1 MVILVTGA
9 SHTGKTLLAQRL
21 LEKYRYPCISIDL
34 LKMGLIRSGYTD
46 LTPEDDGKLT
56 EYLWPI
62 LRETVKTAVENNQNL
77 ILEGVYIPLDWAK
90 DFDAYYRQSIR
101 CICLVMTERYI
112 RAHFDDVRA
121 YASVIENRGAD
132 EGLTLEGVLADNADF
147 LARCRCKRRRAAA
160 DRPISTTYRRRCKK
174 GRLYE
179 YKKGLR
185 RPAQAFFRLRRLSGL
200 RFGGSGIHQR
210 RLPAKNGWYFSSAR
224 RRS

>member
-56 EYLWPI
+56 EYLW
-62 LRETVKTAVENNQNL
+62 
-77 ILEGVYIPLDWAK
+77 
-90 DFDAYYRQSIR
+90 
-101 CICLVMTERYI
+101 LVMTERYI

-147 LARCRCKRRRAAA
+147 LARCRANGVEPLLIDDKYDVQAA
-160 DRPISTTYRRRCKK
+160 
-174 GRLYE
+174 L
-179 YKKGLR
+179 
-185 RPAQAFFRLRRLSGL
+185 
-200 RFGGSGIHQR
+200 
-210 RLPAKNGWYFSSAR
+210 
-224 RRS
+224 

>member
-62 LRETVKTAVENNQNL
+62 LRETVKTAVENSQNL

-121 YASVIENRGAD
+121 YASGIENRGAD

-147 LARCRCKRRRAAA
+147 LARCRANGVEPLLIDDKYDVQAA
-160 DRPISTTYRRRCKK
+160 
-174 GRLYE
+174 L
-179 YKKGLR
+179 
-185 RPAQAFFRLRRLSGL
+185 
-200 RFGGSGIHQR
+200 
-210 RLPAKNGWYFSSAR
+210 
-224 RRS
+224 

>member
-147 LARCRCKRRRAAA
+147 LAHCRANGVEPLLIDDKYDVQAA
-160 DRPISTTYRRRCKK
+160 
-174 GRLYE
+174 L
-179 YKKGLR
+179 
-185 RPAQAFFRLRRLSGL
+185 
-200 RFGGSGIHQR
+200 
-210 RLPAKNGWYFSSAR
+210 
-224 RRS
+224 

>member
-101 CICLVMTERYI
+101 
-112 RAHFDDVRA
+112 
-121 YASVIENRGAD
+121 ASV
-132 EGLTLEGVLADNADF
+132 
-147 LARCRCKRRRAAA
+147 
-160 DRPISTTYRRRCKK
+160 
-174 GRLYE
+174 
-179 YKKGLR
+179 
-185 RPAQAFFRLRRLSGL
+185 
-200 RFGGSGIHQR
+200 
-210 RLPAKNGWYFSSAR
+210 W
-224 RRS
+224 